1 MPNNRA
7 KFRLY
12 RRIQNKIKDL
22 AFEKLGYEAG
32 IYFSREINSMLTMQ
46 NNVSVFEIINSK
58 QVLESLKKL

>member
-1 MPNNRA
+1 MLSNRA

-22 AFEKLGYEAG
+22 AFEKLSYEEG
-32 IYFSREINSMLTMQ
+32 MEFNHRINNMLKMQ

>member
-1 MPNNRA
+1 MKNELA

-22 AFEKLGYEAG
+22 AFEKLSYEEG
-32 IYFSREINSMLTMQ
+32 MEFNHRINNMLKMQ

>member
-1 MPNNRA
+1 MPNETA

-22 AFEKLGYEAG
+22 AFEKLSYEEG
-32 IYFSREINSMLTMQ
+32 MEFNHRINNMLKMQ

>member
-1 MPNNRA
+1 MLSNRA

-22 AFEKLGYEAG
+22 AFEKLSYEENME
-32 IYFSREINSMLTMQ
+32 FNHRINNMLKMQ